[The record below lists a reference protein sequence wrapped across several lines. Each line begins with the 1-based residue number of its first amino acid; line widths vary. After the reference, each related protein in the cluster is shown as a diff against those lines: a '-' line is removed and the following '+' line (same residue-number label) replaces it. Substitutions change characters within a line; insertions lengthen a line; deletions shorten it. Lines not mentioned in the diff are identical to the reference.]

1 MSQPRDVGGGASR
14 PVATSGRDSPSQAD
28 RRVVTVLFADLSGFT
43 SLGERLDPEELTDLL
58 RDCLAGL
65 IAEIHAWDGWLE
77 KQIGDALLAVF
88 GAPVAH
94 EDDPLRAVRTALAML
109 RRMAELNGRLQARI
123 GRPLALH
130 IGVNTG
136 LVVMT
141 RDLESGPGARL
152 GELVVV
158 GDTVNTAA
166 RLQQA
171 AGPGQV
177 FVGAAT
183 HAATRWAF
191 DYAPLPPLSVK
202 GKQAALAAYEC
213 LRELPRPARTGPGAS
228 RRLVGRDQEL
238 AVLREHLDRVAHG
251 TGGLV
256 VVEGEAGLGK
266 SRLIAEA
273 ALHPGPEQ
281 LRLLRG
287 HALSLTRGIRFWP
300 FVELL
305 RAFAGI
311 EESDIGGLGWAKL
324 ERELGA
330 WAGDD
335 GADIGLYLG
344 VLLGLPL
351 AGDRE
356 AQIRFLDADKVNLQV
371 FRAVRRL
378 LQHLTGHRPL
388 VVVLEDWHWADD
400 ASVQLLEHLLPLILT
415 MPLLVVCTTRPQ
427 PDGPAA
433 RLIGAAR
440 RAVADRLAEIRLT
453 PLSAAES
460 SELVGEA
467 FGLGTLQPG
476 LAKVVLRR
484 AEGNPFFL
492 EEMVRAL
499 VDLGLVCQVAA
510 GRWELSEAA
519 AKTGIPDTV
528 RGVIVARIDRLGE
541 ELKELLR
548 VAAVVGRSFAHS
560 LLCAI
565 SEHDRNVDVH
575 LQELKLLDLV
585 RERRQVPELEYMFR
599 HALTQE
605 AVYDSILLKRRREL
619 HRAVARVVE
628 EFLADRGTELYGLL
642 AFHYA
647 RAEDW
652 ENAERCLLAAG
663 DQAGGVAADAEALEY
678 YQQALTAHDRLGGD
692 RWSPLQHAQL
702 QRKIGEALYRRG
714 RNAEALE
721 HLRAALAHLGAPFP
735 VSRSG
740 IRSSIVI
747 GAAGQVAWLLRGGP
761 TRAGGEADA
770 AAVEIAHLY
779 RVLCAIFLFTD
790 PELYFLGSLR
800 LARHAQRHNVPSGL
814 VTACAQLGMVW
825 DALERP
831 ALALRSHRRA
841 VSIAERLDDPVAGAL
856 AQLGM
861 GVHRLFARADWPAAR
876 EHLERS
882 AETAWRTGDLRSWGT
897 ARSVLVVCHTI
908 SGEMERASAMAREQI
923 QVGEDGGDD
932 QICAWGM
939 GNLGV
944 ALAMRGRLAEAGGQ
958 LARAVDILRSVPD
971 YHALIALSAW
981 LAWCE
986 LYQRRI
992 EAALAVLDEAERVA
1006 TELGLRGFFLTDL
1019 RQTRLEAMLYLVKR
1033 AGPGDRPRALSAARR
1048 ACRTALVHGR
1058 VETYLL
1064 SRTYRLCGSCEWLRG
1079 REPRARRWWQRA
1091 VDHAERTGTWYSA
1104 AAAHTE
1110 IGVRTG
1116 DRQHLDRGAS
1126 MFAEM
1131 GVDSAVLWSGA
1142 REGVQ
1147 PG

>member
-1 MSQPRDVGGGASR
+1 MSQPGSAGGGVSR
-14 PVATSGRDSPSQAD
+14 PDTASGRGSPSRAD

-65 IAEIHAWDGWLE
+65 IEEIHAREGWLE

-109 RRMAELNGRLQARI
+109 QRMAGLNARLQGRF

-141 RDLESGPGARL
+141 RDLESGPGARSD
-152 GELVVV
+152 ELVVV

-183 HAATRWAF
+183 HAATSWAF
-191 DYAPLPPLSVK
+191 EYAPLPPLSVK
-202 GKQAALAAYEC
+202 GKQATLVAYQC
-213 LRELPRPARTGPGAS
+213 LRELPAQGGSGANC
-228 RRLVGRDQEL
+228 RLVGRDREL
-238 AVLREHLDRVAHG
+238 AVLRDHLDRVAHG
-251 TGGLV
+251 AGGLV

-266 SRLIAEA
+266 SRLVIEA
-273 ALHPGPEQ
+273 GRNPNPER
-281 LRLLRG
+281 LRWLWG
-287 HALSLTRGIRFWP
+287 HALSLTRGIRYWP

-305 RAFAGI
+305 RGFAGI
-311 EESDIGGLGWAKL
+311 EEGDAGGVGWAKL
-324 ERELGA
+324 ERELGT

-335 GADIGLYLG
+335 GTGTGLYLG

-351 AGDRE
+351 TGDRE
-356 AQIRFLDADKVNLQV
+356 AQVRFLDADKINLQV
-371 FRAVRRL
+371 LRAVRRF
-378 LQHLTGHRPL
+378 LQHLAEQRPL

-400 ASVQLLEHLLPLILT
+400 ASVELLEHLLPLIRT
-415 MPLLVVCTTRPQ
+415 MPLLIVCTTRPQ
-427 PDGPAA
+427 PDGAPA
-433 RLIGAAR
+433 RLMDAAR
-440 RAVADRLAEIRLT
+440 RVVADRLAEVRLT
-453 PLSAAES
+453 PLSAAAS

-467 FGLGTLQPG
+467 FGLGTLPHG
-476 LAKVVLRR
+476 LREVVLRR

-492 EEMVRAL
+492 EEIVRAL
-499 VDLGLVCQVAA
+499 VDLGLVRQGAA
-510 GRWELSEAA
+510 GRWEFSEALEQV
-519 AKTGIPDTV
+519 GIPDTV
-528 RGVIVARIDRLGE
+528 RGVIVARIDRLDE

-548 VAAVVGRSFAHS
+548 VAAVVGRSFLRS
-560 LLCAI
+560 LLAAI
-565 SEHDRNVDVH
+565 AEHDRNVDAH
-575 LQELKLLDLV
+575 LRDLQLLDLV
-585 RERRQVPELEYMFR
+585 RERRHLPELEYAFR
-599 HALTQE
+599 HTLTQE

-619 HRAVARVVE
+619 HRAVARLVE
-628 EFLADRGTELYGLL
+628 ELLVDRGAELYGLL

-678 YQQALTAHDRLGGD
+678 YRQALAAHDRLGGD

-702 QRKIGEALYRRG
+702 ERKIGEALFRRG

-735 VSRSG
+735 ASRSG

-761 TRAGGEADA
+761 ARSAGEADA

-800 LARHAQRHNVPSGL
+800 LARHAQRHHVPSGL

-825 DALERP
+825 DALQRP
-831 ALALRSHRRA
+831 GMALRSHRRA
-841 VSIAERLDDPVAGAL
+841 VAIADTLDDPVVGAL
-856 AQLGM
+856 AQLCM
-861 GVHRLFARADWPAAR
+861 GAHRLFARADWPAAR

-882 AETAWRTGDLRSWGT
+882 ADTAWRTGDLRSWGT
-897 ARSVLVVCHTI
+897 ARTVMVVCYTI
-908 SGEMERASAMAREQI
+908 SGELERASAMAREQI
-923 QVGEDGGDD
+923 RVGEDGGDD
-932 QICAWGM
+932 QIRAWGIA
-939 GNLGV
+939 NLAV
-944 ALAMRGRLAEAGGQ
+944 ALAMRGRPAEAADP
-958 LARAVDILRSVPD
+958 LARAADILRAVPD
-971 YHALIALSAW
+971 YHALMPASAW

-986 LYQRRI
+986 LNQNRI

-1006 TELGLRGFFLTDL
+1006 VELGLRGFFLTDL
-1019 RQTRLEAMLYLVKR
+1019 RQTRLEAALRLVER
-1033 AGPGDRPRALSAARR
+1033 AGPGDRARTLASARR
-1048 ACRTALVHGR
+1048 ACQTALDHGR
-1058 VETYLL
+1058 ADSYLL
-1064 SRTYRLCGSCEWLRG
+1064 ARTYRLCGTYEWLRG
-1079 REPRARRWWQRA
+1079 RERRAQGWWQRA
-1091 VDHAERTGTWYSA
+1091 VAHAERTGTWYSA

-1110 IGVRTG
+1110 IGIRTG
-1116 DRQHLDRGAS
+1116 DRQQLERGAT

-1131 GVDSAVLWSGA
+1131 GVDSAAL
-1142 REGVQ
+1142 Q
-1147 PG
+1147 PGAGEGTQPG